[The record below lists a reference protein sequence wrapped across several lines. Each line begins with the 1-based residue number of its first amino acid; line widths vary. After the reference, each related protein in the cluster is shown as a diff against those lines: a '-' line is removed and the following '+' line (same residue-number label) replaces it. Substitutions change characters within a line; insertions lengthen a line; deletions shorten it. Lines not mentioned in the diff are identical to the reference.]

1 VTGTARSRVTDAS
14 PRGLSR
20 THVDGAASFQAWA
33 EVRVPVLRRRAFL
46 LCGNWH
52 TADDLVQDTL
62 IKMYLRWRSVSDG
75 PNPDAYAMRVLMNLH
90 VDSGRRPWRRERARA
105 DLPDM
110 TDPGAALALRGVDDQ
125 DSLLTSALRRVP
137 LPQRV
142 VLVLRFAEDLSVDQ
156 VSETLGISAGTV
168 RSRCSRGNERLRA
181 ELTRLGHPAAA
192 VANVDPTA
200 EGQR

>member
-1 VTGTARSRVTDAS
+1 
-14 PRGLSR
+14 LSR
-20 THVDGAASFQAWA
+20 TDVDGDAGFHAWA
-33 EVRVPVLRRRAFL
+33 DVQVPVLRRRAYL

-62 IKMYLRWRSVSDG
+62 IKMYLRWRSVADG
-75 PNPDAYAMRVLMNLH
+75 PNPDGYAMRVLMNLY

-105 DLPDM
+105 DLPET
-110 TDPGAALALRGVDDQ
+110 TDPGADLALRGVDDQ
-125 DSLLTSALRRVP
+125 DTVLTAALRRVP

-142 VLVLRFAEDLSVDQ
+142 VLILRFAEDMSVEQ

-168 RSRCSRGNERLRA
+168 RSRCSRGNERMRV

-192 VANVDPTA
+192 AYPDPST
-200 EGQR
+200 EGRR